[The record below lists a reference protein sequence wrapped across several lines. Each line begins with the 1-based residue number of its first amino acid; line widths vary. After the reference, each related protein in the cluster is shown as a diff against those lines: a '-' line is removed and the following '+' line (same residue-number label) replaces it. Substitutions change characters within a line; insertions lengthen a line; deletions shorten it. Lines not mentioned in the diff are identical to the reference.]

1 MLVLLVVSG
10 VGYYWRGNKS
20 DMPEFTTH
28 KLARGNI
35 TEKVTATGII
45 NPISTINVGT
55 QVSGTIKEIYV
66 DYNSEVKKNQMLAL
80 IDPDLFEAKVAQQR
94 AALDIAKAQVLLQ
107 ESTVKY
113 NEKNLQRIRKLH
125 NQKYS
130 ADKELDLAE
139 KDYDTSVAQ
148 LALNKAQ
155 VEQAEASLQ
164 SAETEL
170 RYTKI
175 ISPVDG
181 IVVSKAVEVGQTV
194 AASFQTPTLFNVAE
208 DLTKMQIEASV
219 VEADIAKV
227 KEGQVVEFSVDS
239 FPDEIFYGMVTQVR
253 NEAITTSNVVT
264 YEVIIE
270 IDNRDLLGDA
280 YDHEAY
286 IYLML
291 NRENDALQAYRKA
304 ADLFEQ
310 DRNSLKEASTLR
322 AIARIEMKN
331 KNYDVAHDLL
341 EKCRN
346 LYRENGDLLGEAS
359 ALSAIGCLRYIIRD
373 IANARKAL
381 MKSVYLY
388 GKVSHHFAEAESL
401 LYLARVEAYDREQG
415 DFDRARAHYKRS
427 IELFDFLGNEDM
439 KKAVLDEYY
448 NFLNRIMAN

>member
-1 MLVLLVVSG
+1 MKKSVKWVLVLLVVCG

-270 IDNRDLLGDA
+270 IDNRDLRLKPGMTA
-280 YDHEAY
+280 NVEVITAQKENVLLVPNKALRFTYD
-286 IYLML
+286 
-291 NRENDALQAYRKA
+291 DGT
-304 ADLFEQ
+304 
-310 DRNSLKEASTLR
+310 SLTKKRYKDKGLW
-322 AIARIEMKN
+322 I
-331 KNYDVAHDLL
+331 L
-341 EKCRN
+341 EKGKPVRVSITTGVYDDDFTEVTNAN
-346 LYRENGDLLGEAS
+346 LDEGEE
-359 ALSAIGCLRYIIRD
+359 IILEEKD
-373 IANARKAL
+373 STAA
-381 MKSVYLY
+381 
-388 GKVSHHFAEAESL
+388 
-401 LYLARVEAYDREQG
+401 
-415 DFDRARAHYKRS
+415 RARAMR
-427 IELFDFLGNEDM
+427 M
-439 KKAVLDEYY
+439 
-448 NFLNRIMAN
+448 RMPR

>member
-1 MLVLLVVSG
+1 MKKSVKWVLVLLVVCG

-270 IDNRDLLGDA
+270 IDNRDLRLKPGMTA
-280 YDHEAY
+280 NVEVITAQKENVLLVPNKALRFTYDDGMS
-286 IYLML
+286 LT
-291 NRENDALQAYRKA
+291 RKRYK
-304 ADLFEQ
+304 DKGLW
-310 DRNSLKEASTLR
+310 
-322 AIARIEMKN
+322 I
-331 KNYDVAHDLL
+331 L
-341 EKCRN
+341 EKGKPVRVSITTGVYDDDFTEVTNAN
-346 LYRENGDLLGEAS
+346 LDEGEE
-359 ALSAIGCLRYIIRD
+359 IILEEKNST
-373 IANARKAL
+373 AA
-381 MKSVYLY
+381 
-388 GKVSHHFAEAESL
+388 
-401 LYLARVEAYDREQG
+401 
-415 DFDRARAHYKRS
+415 RARAMR
-427 IELFDFLGNEDM
+427 M
-439 KKAVLDEYY
+439 
-448 NFLNRIMAN
+448 RMPR

>member
-1 MLVLLVVSG
+1 MRLRNCRAGTLPKRYRS
-10 VGYYWRGNKS
+10 
-20 DMPEFTTH
+20 
-28 KLARGNI
+28 
-35 TEKVTATGII
+35 GII
-45 NPISTINVGT
+45 NPTSTINVGT

-66 DYNSEVKKNQMLAL
+66 DYKLRGQENQMLAL

-113 NEKNLQRIRKLH
+113 NEKNLKRIRKLN

-139 KDYDTSVAQ
+139 KDYDTSIAQ

-239 FPDEIFYGMVTQVR
+239 FPDEIFYGIVTQVR

-270 IDNRDLLGDA
+270 IDNRDLRLKPGMTA
-280 YDHEAY
+280 NVEVITAQKENVLLVPNKALRFTYDDGGSAVKKRY
-286 IYLML
+286 
-291 NRENDALQAYRKA
+291 K
-304 ADLFEQ
+304 
-310 DRNSLKEASTLR
+310 DRGLWILEDGKPVRVSILTGVYDDEFTEVSGAELKEGEEV
-322 AIARIEMKN
+322 I
-331 KNYDVAHDLL
+331 L
-341 EKCRN
+341 EEK
-346 LYRENGDLLGEAS
+346 
-359 ALSAIGCLRYIIRD
+359 IR
-373 IANARKAL
+373 RRPRLKP
-381 MKSVYLY
+381 
-388 GKVSHHFAEAESL
+388 
-401 LYLARVEAYDREQG
+401 
-415 DFDRARAHYKRS
+415 
-427 IELFDFLGNEDM
+427 
-439 KKAVLDEYY
+439 
-448 NFLNRIMAN
+448 

>member
-1 MLVLLVVSG
+1 MKKSVKWVLVLLVVCG
-10 VGYYWRGNKS
+10 VGYYWRGNKA

-270 IDNRDLLGDA
+270 IDNRDLRLKPGMTA
-280 YDHEAY
+280 NVEVITAQKENVLLVPNKALRFTYD
-286 IYLML
+286 
-291 NRENDALQAYRKA
+291 DGT
-304 ADLFEQ
+304 
-310 DRNSLKEASTLR
+310 SLTKKRYKDKGLW
-322 AIARIEMKN
+322 I
-331 KNYDVAHDLL
+331 L
-341 EKCRN
+341 
-346 LYRENGDLLGEAS
+346 ENGKPVRVSITTGVYDDDFTEVTNANLDEGEE
-359 ALSAIGCLRYIIRD
+359 IILEEKNST
-373 IANARKAL
+373 AA
-381 MKSVYLY
+381 
-388 GKVSHHFAEAESL
+388 
-401 LYLARVEAYDREQG
+401 
-415 DFDRARAHYKRS
+415 RARAMR
-427 IELFDFLGNEDM
+427 M
-439 KKAVLDEYY
+439 
-448 NFLNRIMAN
+448 RMPR

>member
-1 MLVLLVVSG
+1 MKKSIKWLWILLAVAG
-10 VGYYWRGNKS
+10 AGYYLSGNRS
-20 DMPEFTTH
+20 EEPEFVTQ
-28 KLARGNI
+28 KLSRGNI
-35 TEKVTATGII
+35 TEKVTASGII

-80 IDPDLFEAKVAQQR
+80 IDPDLFAAKVAQQQ
-94 AALDIAKAQVLLQ
+94 AALDVAKAQVLLQ
-107 ESTVKY
+107 ESMVKY
-113 NEKNLQRIRKLH
+113 NEKNLKRIRKLN

-227 KEGQVVEFSVDS
+227 KDGQVVEFGVDS
-239 FPDEIFYGMVTQVR
+239 FPDEIFYGIVTQVR

-270 IDNRDLLGDA
+270 IDNRDLRLKPGMTA
-280 YDHEAY
+280 NVEIITAQKENVLLAPNKALRFTYDDGRSTVKRRYKDKGLWVLKDGKPERVSIVTGVFDDEFTEVSGA
-286 IYLML
+286 
-291 NRENDALQAYRKA
+291 ALQEGAEIILEEKNSA
-304 ADLFEQ
+304 AA
-310 DRNSLKEASTLR
+310 K
-322 AIARIEMKN
+322 
-331 KNYDVAHDLL
+331 
-341 EKCRN
+341 
-346 LYRENGDLLGEAS
+346 
-359 ALSAIGCLRYIIRD
+359 
-373 IANARKAL
+373 
-381 MKSVYLY
+381 
-388 GKVSHHFAEAESL
+388 
-401 LYLARVEAYDREQG
+401 
-415 DFDRARAHYKRS
+415 ARAMR
-427 IELFDFLGNEDM
+427 M
-439 KKAVLDEYY
+439 
-448 NFLNRIMAN
+448 RMPR